1 MKYKSLRHVSNIIII
16 QPFKYLD
23 ICSFLFKFLIVNV
36 KYLRSLYFHNNM
48 LIITKRCFLS
58 ILNVI

>member
-16 QPFKYLD
+16 QSFNCLN

-36 KYLRSLYFHNNM
+36 KYLGSLYFHNNM
-48 LIITKRCFLS
+48 LIITKQCFLS